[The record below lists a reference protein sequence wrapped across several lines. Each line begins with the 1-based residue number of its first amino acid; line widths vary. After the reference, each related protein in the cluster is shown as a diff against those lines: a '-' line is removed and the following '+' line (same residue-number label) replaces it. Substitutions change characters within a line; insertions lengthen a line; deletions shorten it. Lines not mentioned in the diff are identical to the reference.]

1 MIKYYMTGPV
11 VRRAGYHPVGFN
23 GGSRIPVDVRADHDA
38 YTITAITPGLKAE
51 DLKIEILGDVVTLR
65 GEIRPA
71 EGLDKADLLVNELAY
86 GEFSRTLRLPE
97 TVNGPSKLVFPAN
110 AARMTHEKELPQAGQ
125 LFLCSTRDE
134 GTRLRRFD
142 FP

>member
-11 VRRAGYHPVGFN
+11 VRRAGYRPVGFN

-71 EGLDKADLLVNELAY
+71 EGLDQADLLVNELAY

-97 TVNGPSKLVFPAN
+97 AVNAEKAEAKLIDGMLTVHLPKTEESKPREIPVRAN
-110 AARMTHEKELPQAGQ
+110 
-125 LFLCSTRDE
+125 
-134 GTRLRRFD
+134 
-142 FP
+142 

>member
-1 MIKYYMTGPV
+1 MIKYYMTRPV
-11 VRRAGYHPVGFN
+11 VRRSGYNPVGFN
-23 GGSRIPVDVRADHDA
+23 GGSRIPVDVRADSDA

-71 EGLDKADLLVNELAY
+71 EGLDKADLLLNELAY

-97 TVNGPSKLVFPAN
+97 TVNAEKAEAKLVDG
-110 AARMTHEKELPQAGQ
+110 MLTVHLPKTEESKPREIPVRPNCLACQCPTDIA
-125 LFLCSTRDE
+125 
-134 GTRLRRFD
+134 
-142 FP
+142 

>member
-97 TVNGPSKLVFPAN
+97 TVNAEKAEAKLVDG
-110 AARMTHEKELPQAGQ
+110 MLTVHLPKTEE
-125 LFLCSTRDE
+125 SKPRE
-134 GTRLRRFD
+134 IPVR
-142 FP
+142 PN

>member
-1 MIKYYMTGPV
+1 MIKYYMTRPV

-97 TVNGPSKLVFPAN
+97 TVNAEKAEAKLVDG
-110 AARMTHEKELPQAGQ
+110 MLTVHLPKTEE
-125 LFLCSTRDE
+125 SKPRE
-134 GTRLRRFD
+134 IPVR
-142 FP
+142 PN

>member
-11 VRRAGYHPVGFN
+11 VRRAGYRPVGFN

-71 EGLDKADLLVNELAY
+71 EGLDQADLLVNELAY

-97 TVNGPSKLVFPAN
+97 TVNAEKAEAKLIDGMLTVHLPKTEESKPREIPVRAN
-110 AARMTHEKELPQAGQ
+110 
-125 LFLCSTRDE
+125 
-134 GTRLRRFD
+134 
-142 FP
+142 